1 MTEYERDNLSLDMN
15 FDGENTVSFVL
26 NTASGEQ
33 LSLALCVPDNYPK
46 GAFVFPLQLAAT
58 FTHAPN

>member
-1 MTEYERDNLSLDMN
+1 MTKYQRNNISLDMN

-26 NTASGEQ
+26 NTSSGEQ

-46 GAFVFPLQLAAT
+46 GAFAFSLHLAAT
-58 FTHAPN
+58 FTLSE